1 MRLCQSFNTDQNTKG
16 GPMSEQNKTLARR
29 FYDEVMN
36 KKNLNA
42 IDELGSP
49 DFVDHSAMPGQAPG
63 LKGVK
68 ESTEMFLKAF
78 PDMKMNVEEI
88 IAEKDIVAARV
99 SGTGTHKGEFM
110 GAPATGKRVSF
121 HGIDMIR
128 FKGGK
133 VVEVWH
139 YGDDATLMAQ
149 LGVKMPAA

>member
-1 MRLCQSFNTDQNTKG
+1 
-16 GPMSEQNKTLARR
+16 MSEQNKTLARR

-63 LKGVK
+63 LKGLK
-68 ESTEMFLKAF
+68 DSTAMFLKAF
-78 PDMKMNVEEI
+78 PDMKMTGEEI
-88 IAEKDIVAARV
+88 VAEGDIVAARV
-99 SGTGTHKGEFM
+99 TCTGTHKGEFL

-133 VVEVWH
+133 AVEVWH
-139 YGDDATLMAQ
+139 YGDDATVMAQ
-149 LGVKMPAA
+149 LGVKLPAA